1 MTYTIKEKNTLYAS
15 LSVVVQGLGLSL
27 VDVEVLHQK
36 GKRAVQVIIS
46 KTGGSVGIDDCSRVH
61 RAIIP
66 RLELAFPGESVF
78 IEVLSPGINRSIKD
92 ASEFPL
98 YVGKGVRCYVQDKN
112 DWCGGV
118 IVEADDTHLV
128 LRKKGELVEIPYENI
143 VKARLDH
150 SQEVAN

>member
-1 MTYTIKEKNTLYAS
+1 MTYTIKERDSLYAS
-15 LSVVVQGLGLSL
+15 LNTVVQGLGLLL
-27 VDVEVLHQK
+27 VDVEVHHQK
-36 GKRAVQVIIS
+36 GKTAVQVIIS

-66 RLELAFPGESVF
+66 RVELAFPGESVYL
-78 IEVLSPGINRSIKD
+78 EVLSPGINRSIKD

-98 YVGKGVRCYVQDKN
+98 YVGKGVRCYLQDIN

-118 IVEADDTHLV
+118 IARADTTHLV
-128 LRKKGELVEIPYENI
+128 LRKKGELMEIPYENI
-143 VKARLDH
+143 IKARLDH